1 MAQNLIRLKQV
12 DANELS
18 GFFVSAALT
27 TGFTGVIAD
36 MFNQNNKSLAYQF
49 PPSTG
54 IRRYLPLDLQSTSST
69 IPATGNIS
77 YFPFF
82 IKKNISNPVACV
94 ELTSYVAPNPQ
105 IEIGIYS
112 AGNGFENATLIT
124 SGSIT
129 GSANVVGIYRTTLRS
144 DFKEG
149 AYFVA
154 SMLSSGQNSSFR
166 TAHTNGFREHF
177 GINTGINFLPGTSA
191 TSTTNSILP
200 METGLTLKINIGTG
214 IWNTSAGSW
223 GPLVGLEY

>member
-36 MFNQNNKSLAYQF
+36 MFIKNNKSLAYQF

-54 IRRYLPLDLQSTSST
+54 IRRYLPLDLLASTTT
-69 IPATGNIS
+69 IPLTGNIS

-82 IKKNISNPVACV
+82 IKKNISDPVACV
-94 ELTSYVAPNPQ
+94 ELTTYAAPPPK

-112 AGNGFENATLIT
+112 AKNGFENATLIT

-129 GSANVVGIYRTTLRS
+129 GANVLGIYRTTLKS
-144 DFKEG
+144 NLEEG

-166 TAHTNGFREHF
+166 VASTNGFREHL
-177 GINTGINFLPGTSA
+177 GINTGINFLPGTS
-191 TSTTNSILP
+191 STNNSILP
-200 METGLTLKINIGTG
+200 METGLTLREKIGTG
-214 IWNTSAGSW
+214 IWNTTASSY
-223 GPLVGLEY
+223 GPLVGIEY